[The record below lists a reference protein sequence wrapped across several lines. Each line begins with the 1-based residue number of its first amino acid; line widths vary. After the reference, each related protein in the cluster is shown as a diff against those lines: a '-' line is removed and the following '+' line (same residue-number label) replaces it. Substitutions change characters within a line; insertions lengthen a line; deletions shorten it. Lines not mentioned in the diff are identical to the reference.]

1 MPIPGDV
8 LFNCH
13 PDPMWI
19 YDRETLRF
27 LDVNDAA
34 IAKYGYS
41 RDEFLAMT
49 IKDIRPTEDVPGLLE
64 NIASLV
70 AGFNDA
76 GIWRHRLK
84 SGDIISVEITAHTL
98 DHRHPAA
105 GHQGPSNVRC
115 FPR

>member
-1 MPIPGDV
+1 MPIPGNR
-8 LFNCH
+8 LFYCH

-49 IKDIRPTEDVPGLLE
+49 IKDIRPKEEVPGLLE

-70 AGFNDA
+70 SF
-76 GIWRHRLK
+76 
-84 SGDIISVEITAHTL
+84 
-98 DHRHPAA
+98 
-105 GHQGPSNVRC
+105 
-115 FPR
+115 